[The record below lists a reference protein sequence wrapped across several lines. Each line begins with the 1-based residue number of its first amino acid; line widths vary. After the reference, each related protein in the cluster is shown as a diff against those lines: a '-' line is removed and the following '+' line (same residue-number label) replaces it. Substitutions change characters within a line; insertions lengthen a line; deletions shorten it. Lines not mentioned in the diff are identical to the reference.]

1 MPKRRRLT
9 RRQFIGR
16 TLTAAAALT
25 IVPRRVL
32 GGPGYT
38 PPSDTL
44 TKAVIGVGGMG
55 RAHLAYPGATLLAVC
70 DVDENHLKSAL
81 EISGPGVRGYRDF
94 REVLERS
101 DIDIVHIATPPH
113 WHALISAAA
122 AEAGKDIW
130 CEKPMTR
137 TIAEGQAVV
146 RAVERNGRI
155 FRVNTWFRF
164 EDEFYG
170 LGSDVRPVKKV
181 VQSGLLGWPIK
192 ATVSATTGFDWKF
205 YWSGRTNLKP
215 EPVPPELDYDFWLG
229 PAPRR
234 PYNPN
239 RSHAN
244 FRYFWDYSGG
254 VFADFWCHITDVA
267 YWALDLKAPKRVAAT
282 GFRDLPDDNA
292 ETPNL
297 FEATYEY
304 AGLVMT
310 WTLGPAGFPGLEE
323 YDPGCAFQGS
333 EATLVTGYAE
343 HAVLVKGK
351 VVTDFPHPDPT
362 IPDSPGHIR
371 EFLDAIK
378 SRRPTTCN
386 LDYAYR
392 LTKAGLLGNIACR
405 VNRTVEWDDG
415 AERIVGDHEAERL
428 TARRYRKP
436 WRLG

>member
-1 MPKRRRLT
+1 MITSRRSFLGVGLALSAGAYRAVAAASD
-9 RRQFIGR
+9 RIRVGFIG
-16 TLTAAAALT
+16 L
-25 IVPRRVL
+25 
-32 GGPGYT
+32 
-38 PPSDTL
+38 
-44 TKAVIGVGGMG
+44 GGMG
-55 RAHLAYPGATLLAVC
+55 TTRLRGFMEHPDVDVAGLC
-70 DVDENHLKSAL
+70 DVDEGHLARAAAEVEK
-81 EISGPGVRGYRDF
+81 RGRPKPPLAHDF
-94 REVLERS
+94 RRLLERR
-101 DIDIVHIATPPH
+101 DLDAVMIATPDH
-113 WHALISAAA
+113 WHALPAVAAA
-122 AEAGKDIW
+122 QAGKDVFV
-130 CEKPMTR
+130 EKPLAYSIWEGRRM
-137 TIAEGQAVV
+137 AEAAREHGRITQLGTHVHNDLPNYRRVV
-146 RAVERNGRI
+146 ELVRSGRLGKVER
-155 FRVNTWFRF
+155 V
-164 EDEFYG
+164 YC
-170 LGSDVRPVKKV
+170 
-181 VQSGLLGWPIK
+181 
-192 ATVSATTGFDWKF
+192 WKR
-205 YWSGRTNLKP
+205 SERKGIGKP
-215 EPVPPELDYDFWLG
+215 PDGPPPRELDYDFWLG

-297 FEATYEY
+297 LEATYEY

-333 EATLVTGYAE
+333 EATLVTGYDK

-351 VVTDFPHPDPT
+351 VVPDFPHPDPT

-392 LTKAGLLGNIACR
+392 LTKAGLLANIACR

>member
-32 GGPGYT
+32 GGPGHT

-70 DVDENHLKSAL
+70 DVDEEHLKSAL

-94 REVLERS
+94 REVLERP

-137 TIAEGQAVV
+137 TIADGQAVV

-170 LGSDVRPVKKV
+170 FGSEVRPVKKV
-181 VQSGLLGWPIK
+181 VQSRLLGWPIK
-192 ATVSATTGFDWKF
+192 AIVNATTGFDWKF
-205 YWSGRTNLKP
+205 YWSGRTNLKH

-229 PAPRR
+229 PAPWK
-234 PYNPN
+234 PYHPH
-239 RSHAN
+239 RVHGT
-244 FRYFWDYSGG
+244 FRGYWDYDGG
-254 VFADFWCHITDVA
+254 GLGDMGMHYLDPVQYLLEKDDTSPVEISADCPQQHPDACGSWRRIEMKYADGCTIV
-267 YWALDLKAPKRVAAT
+267 LDGENKDTNAAFLEGPKGRLSP
-282 GFRDLPDDNA
+282 GFRSDIPNLKDLIAGLPDP
-292 ETPNL
+292 EPR
-297 FEATYEY
+297 
-304 AGLVMT
+304 
-310 WTLGPAGFPGLEE
+310 
-323 YDPGCAFQGS
+323 
-333 EATLVTGYAE
+333 
-343 HAVLVKGK
+343 
-351 VVTDFPHPDPT
+351 VTDFAEAVRTRRRFALNERNGHRSCTLVNLGKIAVQLGRPLRFDPERQRF
-362 IPDSPGHIR
+362 IGDD
-371 EFLDAIK
+371 EA
-378 SRRPTTCN
+378 N
-386 LDYAYR
+386 R
-392 LTKAGLLGNIACR
+392 L
-405 VNRTVEWDDG
+405 
-415 AERIVGDHEAERL
+415 AEQPMRA
-428 TARRYRKP
+428 P
-436 WRLG
+436 WRL